1 MLFIVANDVVGVF
14 FLERASESISQL
26 KYALAKGENGTGFDQ
41 SSVDE
46 GSDSAD
52 RDNDDCGNAASQEL
66 QHSHAGKITLKA
78 NGLNIFRNYTNFNEK
93 VIYLLVIMVFIS
105 S

>member
-1 MLFIVANDVVGVF
+1 MFGF

-26 KYALAKGENGTGFDQ
+26 KHALAKGDDGTGFDQ

-46 GSDSAD
+46 GSDNAD
-52 RDNDDCGNAASQEL
+52 RANDDCENAASQEL
-66 QHSHAGKITLKA
+66 QQSHAGKITLTA
-78 NGLNIFRNYTNFNEK
+78 NGLNIVRNYTNFNEK
-93 VIYLLVIMVFIS
+93 SNYLLVIIVFIS